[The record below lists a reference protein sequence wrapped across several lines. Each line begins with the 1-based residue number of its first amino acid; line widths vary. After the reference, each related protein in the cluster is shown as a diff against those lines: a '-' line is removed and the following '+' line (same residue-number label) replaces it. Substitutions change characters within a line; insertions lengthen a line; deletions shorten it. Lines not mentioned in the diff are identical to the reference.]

1 MQLIGKHVA
10 AARKLLGMTQ
20 IELAAAVGVGQATI
34 ARFET
39 GFRIRPASLAAI
51 RKGLEDRGIE
61 FTNGN
66 SPGAKLRPE
75 KAVAATRTD
84 APRPR

>member
-20 IELAAAVGVGQATI
+20 ADLSAAVGVGQATI

-39 GFRIRPASLAAI
+39 GFRIRPSSLAAI

-75 KAVAATRTD
+75 KALVTS
-84 APRPR
+84 

>member
-20 IELAAAVGVGQATI
+20 EELSAAIGIGQATI

-39 GFRIRPASLAAI
+39 GFRIRPSSVEAI
-51 RKGLEDRGIE
+51 RKGLEQHGIE
-61 FTNGN
+61 FTNGD

-75 KAVAATRTD
+75 KAKVSGT
-84 APRPR
+84 P